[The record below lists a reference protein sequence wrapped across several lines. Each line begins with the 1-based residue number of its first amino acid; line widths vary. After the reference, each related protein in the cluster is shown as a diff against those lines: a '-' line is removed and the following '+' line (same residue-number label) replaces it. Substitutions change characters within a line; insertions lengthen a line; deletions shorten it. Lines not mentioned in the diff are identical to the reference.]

1 MPEKI
6 VKYLANF
13 SKTKK
18 KPLLVG
24 GNGGK
29 YTHKMSKLI
38 ENHKIPVYDDV
49 VTLITAANALFLSG
63 KNLWTRDFLHFFL
76 KNMRRKISVGKQ
88 LTGPSLNS
96 PKAKA

>member
-1 MPEKI
+1 MIFSEWPFVIPMPWFVFQDNPLEEKI

-24 GNGGK
+24 GTGGK
-29 YTHKMSKLI
+29 YTNKMSKLI

-49 VTLITAANALFLSG
+49 VTLVTAANALFLSG
-63 KNLWTRDFLHFFL
+63 KNF
-76 KNMRRKISVGKQ
+76 
-88 LTGPSLNS
+88 
-96 PKAKA
+96 

>member
-1 MPEKI
+1 M
-6 VKYLANF
+6 ANF

-63 KNLWTRDFLHFFL
+63 KNF
-76 KNMRRKISVGKQ
+76 
-88 LTGPSLNS
+88 
-96 PKAKA
+96 